1 MACLRLCPRHGQ
13 RTSRLEIRECDR
25 YVSLQRGF
33 VPFLRSTQ
41 LSRRSTL
48 ICSPISFAAPEDY
61 FGLYWGTM
69 DGFNKLGLFRDST
82 LITSYSPP
90 NTQAN
95 SFVNFTSDNSGEFF
109 NRVVLATSQ
118 CCFEVDNLAAR
129 SAASVPEPSTFVL
142 LAASLIL
149 SGICTIFRGAP
160 LVT

>member
-1 MACLRLCPRHGQ
+1 
-13 RTSRLEIRECDR
+13 
-25 YVSLQRGF
+25 
-33 VPFLRSTQ
+33 
-41 LSRRSTL
+41 
-48 ICSPISFAAPEDY
+48 
-61 FGLYWGTM
+61 M